1 MKKSIPSLLAALT
14 WTALLGPA
22 AAQEGKV
29 PSASPDQK
37 EPTVEKPQK
46 KDEKPAVDYIRY
58 REEEG
63 QAKLETV
70 VRSLTN
76 SDGVTVDLVGVV
88 HIGDEAYYKEINT
101 LLAGY
106 DAVLFELVGDP
117 EALQQDQ
124 AGKAKESEKGAKKA
138 DKNNPLRAVQKMV
151 GNLLQLTFQLDHID
165 YTKPNFIHA
174 DLDES
179 QFADEMKKRGES
191 FMSLLG
197 KSMRLQRE
205 GKSGKMEEELEKL
218 DMGEL
223 MSALMS
229 GSGSDKLKIVLA
241 KAFSDAE
248 TLMENMEAEDGGTA
262 IISGRNEA
270 AFKKMDEAVKGGK
283 KKLAVFYGAGHL
295 PSMEET
301 LVKKGYKFSKESWL
315 AAWSMKTAKPAK
327 SEKEKSTKEV
337 PAEVKS

>member
-1 MKKSIPSLLAALT
+1 
-14 WTALLGPA
+14 
-22 AAQEGKV
+22 
-29 PSASPDQK
+29 
-37 EPTVEKPQK
+37 
-46 KDEKPAVDYIRY
+46 
-58 REEEG
+58 
-63 QAKLETV
+63 
-70 VRSLTN
+70 
-76 SDGVTVDLVGVV
+76 LVGVV

-101 LLAGY
+101 LLSGY

-124 AGKAKESEKGAKKA
+124 SEKKSGEAGSKKA

-174 DLDES
+174 DLNES
-179 QFADEMKKRGES
+179 EFADEMKKRGES

-218 DMGEL
+218 DMAEL

-229 GSGSDKLKIVLA
+229 GSGSDKLKVVLA
-241 KAFSDAE
+241 KAFSDSE
-248 TLMENMEAEDGGTA
+248 KLMESMEAEDGGTA
-262 IISGRNEA
+262 IISGRNDA
-270 AFKKMDEAVKGGK
+270 AFEKMNEAIKSGK

-295 PSMEET
+295 PSMEES
-301 LVKKGYKFSKESWL
+301 LLKKGYQFSKESWL
-315 AAWSMKTAKPAK
+315 AAWSMKLSKPAETGK
-327 SEKEKSTKEV
+327 ETEKPKQEPKPEEK
-337 PAEVKS
+337 